1 MRILLKIVL
10 FPITL
15 ILTIALL
22 VAKAVL
28 YVGGG
33 ILGVVAILF
42 LIIGIGGCITGDAQ
56 PVGIPALIFA
66 WALSPFGL
74 PLIAVFIIANVELF
88 RDWLKA
94 I

>member
-1 MRILLKIVL
+1 MRIILKIFL

-15 ILTIALL
+15 ALTILLALS
-22 VAKAVL
+22 KAVL
-28 YVGGG
+28 YIGGG
-33 ILGVVAILF
+33 ILGILAILF

-56 PVGIPALIFA
+56 PVGIPALVFA

-74 PLIAVFIIANVELF
+74 PLIAVFIIANLELF
-88 RDWLKA
+88 RDWLRD